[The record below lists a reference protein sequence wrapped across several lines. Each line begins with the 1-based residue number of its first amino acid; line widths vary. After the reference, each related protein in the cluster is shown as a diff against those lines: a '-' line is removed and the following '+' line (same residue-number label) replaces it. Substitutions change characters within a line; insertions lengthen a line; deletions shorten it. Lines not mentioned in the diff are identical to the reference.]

1 MTTPLDHLL
10 LVFVACE
17 IVGVAVFMR
26 LAGENV
32 DPEKKA
38 KVGIYIRLHA
48 WPLWLPRE
56 YLDARGRAYA
66 SARDIATVCLLI
78 TVAAFILL
86 RWIGVA

>member
-1 MTTPLDHLL
+1 MTIPLEHLF
-10 LVFVACE
+10 LVFIACE
-17 IVGVAVFMR
+17 IAGVAIFLR
-26 LAGENV
+26 LAAGNV

-66 SARDIATVCLLI
+66 SARDIAAVCLLT

-86 RWIGVA
+86 RWI